1 MEPAPSVDRALE
13 LAAQGVKF
21 IALSRPDEP
30 GFANNGW
37 DRTLRAGIT
46 LGIAAMGE
54 VLRAYGMATDNV
66 DYAAKTAQ
74 GVAVEAFNERFNLNK
89 TGNPNDGIV

>member
-1 MEPAPSVDRALE
+1 MEPAPSVAKGLE

-30 GFANNGW
+30 AFANNGW
-37 DRTLRAGIT
+37 ERTLRAGIT

-54 VLRAYGMATDNV
+54 VLRAYGMDYTNV
-66 DYAAKTAQ
+66 DYAAKNAH
-74 GVAVEAFNERFNLNK
+74 GVALDAFNEHFNVNK
-89 TGNPNDGIV
+89 TGNPNDGLV